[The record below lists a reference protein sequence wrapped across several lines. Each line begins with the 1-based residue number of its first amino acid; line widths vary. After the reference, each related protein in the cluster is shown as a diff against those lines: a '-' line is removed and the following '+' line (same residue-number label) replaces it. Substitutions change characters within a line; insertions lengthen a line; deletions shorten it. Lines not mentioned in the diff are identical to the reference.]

1 MKRIVLI
8 AVSVCFL
15 AGTQAALAQTKV
27 HTETKTKQTGP
38 GPNVKT
44 KTEITTGTVKEYEAG
59 KKIKVSGPRDKIYT
73 FDLDENARVDGTIAV
88 GQTVKVEWMKDDAGK
103 EHVTVLSGPGST
115 RGAAEMAMQEHPAG
129 HDVHMKSETTV
140 HQPGPDVKTKTEMVI
155 GTVKEYEAGKKIK
168 VTGPKDKDFSFDL
181 DEGVGIKGNVAVGKR
196 VKVEYTKGDMGNH
209 VTVVTL
215 VPHKGKKAA

>member
-1 MKRIVLI
+1 MKRILMM

-59 KKIKVSGPRDKIYT
+59 KKIKVSGPKDKTYS

-88 GQTVKVEWMKDDAGK
+88 GQTVKVEWTKDNAGK
-103 EHVTVLSGPGST
+103 EHVVVLSGPGST
-115 RGAAEMAMQEHPAG
+115 RGAAETAMHEPSAAG
-129 HDVHMKSETTV
+129 HNVHMKSETTV
-140 HQPGPDVKTKTEMVI
+140 HQPGPNVKTKTEMVI

-168 VTGPKDKDFSFDL
+168 VTGPNEKDFSFDL
-181 DEGVGIKGNVAVGKR
+181 DEGVGIKGNVAVGER
-196 VKVEYTKGDMGNH
+196 VKVQYTKGDNGNH

-215 VPHKGKKAA
+215 VPKKKKSA